1 LRIDVVIPAMNDQAT
16 IADVVSAVP
25 SRLVRCVIVV
35 DRGSTDAT
43 VRRAQDASALVV
55 RESRPG
61 EGAACLRGIAHLA
74 TLPKP
79 PEAVVFLAADGSD
92 DPAEIPTVVRPLDES
107 LFDLCIGS
115 RVLAHARLT
124 AAERAGNF
132 VAIHLIS
139 AIYGHKYSD
148 VPTFR
153 AIRYPALVALHMR
166 DEGLGFWV
174 EMQVKALKLG
184 LRVAEVP
191 VTRRAPGKPRGLRG
205 RARTGAE
212 VLYPILRHSTAR

>member
-1 LRIDVVIPAMNDQAT
+1 LRIDVVIPAQNDEAT
-16 IADVVSAVP
+16 IADVVRGVP
-25 SRLVRCVIVV
+25 ARLVRSVIVV
-35 DRGSTDAT
+35 DRASTDAT
-43 VRRAQDASALVV
+43 ARRAQDAGALVV

-79 PEAVVFLAADGSD
+79 PEAAVFLASDGSD
-92 DPAEIPTVVRPLDES
+92 DPAEIPAVVRPLEES

-115 RVLAHARLT
+115 RVLAHARLP
-124 AAERAGNF
+124 AAQRAGNF
-132 VAIHLIS
+132 VAVHLIS

-166 DEGLGFWV
+166 DQGHGFWV

-191 VTRRAPGKPRGLRG
+191 ITHRAPAKPRGLRG
-205 RARTGAE
+205 RAPPAAE
-212 VLYPILRHSTAR
+212 VQYQIIRH